1 MEINLYDMRDDNLD
15 KVVQK
20 YSETA
25 KAYKKLRIINSDT
38 LNSMKVI

>member
-1 MEINLYDMRDDNLD
+1 MEINIYDIKEENLE

-25 KAYKKLRIINSDT
+25 KSYKKLRIINSD
-38 LNSMKVI
+38 LLGSMRVG